1 MYIYKIHI
9 FYQHIIIEYDK
20 LYHIYIYIYINFLT
34 KQFQNIY
41 YYFLYH
47 LLMFFISFNQL
58 STTNIFVSK
67 YLPPDTSV
75 KSNYCYICQY

>member
-9 FYQHIIIEYDK
+9 FYQHIIMCYDK
-20 LYHIYIYIYINFLT
+20 LYHIYIYINFLT

-67 YLPPDTSV
+67 YSPLDTS
-75 KSNYCYICQY
+75 